1 MSHYKPH
8 PKYKDSGVEWIGPVP
23 EHWGVAPLKVLAQVV
38 NGATPDSGAPAYWDG
53 DIAWFTPADLDNEI
67 ATELVEPRRRITAD
81 GLANCAARL
90 TPAGSVVLST
100 RAPVGSVGVTRM
112 PSATN
117 QGCRSLVPVP
127 SVQPKFLAET
137 LVAARSELALRSNGT
152 TFQELSTDS
161 LSSLRFPL
169 PPPVIADADLH
180 RLDDFLNSDAVTE
193 SAMDVATL
201 EGFLTALVIGPRVV
215 MPSAWLRWVW
225 DFENGE
231 DDVVYEGIAQAQEV
245 MGLVMGLMN
254 RIAQTFQRDPES
266 FEPVFFRGAQ
276 WGAAE
281 WCEGFLKATQL
292 FDAEDWAALWA
303 VDAFKGLGDVERISL
318 ATPLLRL
325 GDETGLEITK
335 QEGDAQ
341 RWVDTIV
348 PALAGIHAHWAE
360 RRSEQPATP
369 LRAPMRREAP
379 KVGRNDPCPCGSGHK
394 YKKCCGQQPT
404 LH

>member
-1 MSHYKPH
+1 MNK
-8 PKYKDSGVEWIGPVP
+8 
-23 EHWGVAPLKVLAQVV
+23 
-38 NGATPDSGAPAYWDG
+38 
-53 DIAWFTPADLDNEI
+53 
-67 ATELVEPRRRITAD
+67 
-81 GLANCAARL
+81 
-90 TPAGSVVLST
+90 
-100 RAPVGSVGVTRM
+100 
-112 PSATN
+112 
-117 QGCRSLVPVP
+117 
-127 SVQPKFLAET
+127 
-137 LVAARSELALRSNGT
+137 
-152 TFQELSTDS
+152 
-161 LSSLRFPL
+161 
-169 PPPVIADADLH
+169 PPVIADADLH
-180 RLDDFLNSDAVTE
+180 RLDDFLNSAAVTE

-225 DFENGE
+225 DFENGQDE
-231 DDVVYEGIAQAQEV
+231 VVYEGVAQAQEM

-254 RIAQTFQRDPES
+254 RIAQAFQGDPES

-303 VDAFKGLGDVERISL
+303 ADAFKRLGDVECISL
-318 ATPLLRL
+318 ASPFLRL
-325 GDETGLEITK
+325 GDEAGWEITK

-341 RWVDTIV
+341 RWVDAIV
-348 PALAGIHAHWAE
+348 PALSGIHAHWAE
-360 RRSEQPATP
+360 RRSAQPATP